1 MPKRYQKD
9 TKKLEEAENDPTYT
23 DEHGQL
29 YRDSQATIVGGVIGA
44 ILSLLEKAF
53 GFVAK
58 HTWAFI
64 VFASGLV
71 GWWLMQKVKKSQALL
86 VLVTSMKWT

>member
-1 MPKRYQKD
+1 M
-9 TKKLEEAENDPTYT
+9 
-23 DEHGQL
+23 
-29 YRDSQATIVGGVIGA
+29 GGVIGA

-71 GWWLMQKVKKSQALL
+71 GWWLMQKVKKS
-86 VLVTSMKWT
+86 

>member
-29 YRDSQATIVGGVIGA
+29 YRDS
-44 ILSLLEKAF
+44 
-53 GFVAK
+53 
-58 HTWAFI
+58 
-64 VFASGLV
+64 
-71 GWWLMQKVKKSQALL
+71 
-86 VLVTSMKWT
+86 